1 MPRKINFTKLVEAD
15 RDEVYKQISNFENYS
30 SYVPG
35 CSSSKLLEKNDE
47 FEIGE
52 LEFDFLL
59 KNYSIKSRNV
69 LSDDAI
75 KIQQI
80 EGPFNFFNGEWT
92 ITQNED
98 DKTEITFKGE
108 FELPF
113 LLNNLLS
120 ANIIDTFCDLVID
133 AFIERL
139 SKSKLFR

>member
-120 ANIIDTFCDLVID
+120 ANIIDTFCDLIID

-139 SKSKLFR
+139 SKS

>member
-15 RDEVYKQISNFENYS
+15 RDEVYRQISNFENYS

-35 CSSSKLLEKNDE
+35 CLSSKLLEKNDE

-139 SKSKLFR
+139 SKS

>member
-1 MPRKINFTKLVEAD
+1 MPRKINFTKLVEAN
-15 RDEVYKQISNFENYS
+15 RDEVYRQISNFENYS

-59 KNYSIKSRNV
+59 KNYSMKSRNV

-120 ANIIDTFCDLVID
+120 ANIIDTFCDLIID

-139 SKSKLFR
+139 SKR

>member
-35 CSSSKLLEKNDE
+35 CSSSMLLEKNDE

-52 LEFDFLL
+52 LEFNFLL
-59 KNYSIKSRNV
+59 NNYSIKSRNF
-69 LSDDAI
+69 LSDNAI
-75 KIQQI
+75 KIEQI

-98 DKTEITFKGE
+98 HKTEITFKGE

-113 LLNNLLS
+113 LLNNLLP
-120 ANIIDTFCDLVID
+120 ANIIDTFCDLAID

-139 SKSKLFR
+139 SKS

>member
-59 KNYSIKSRNV
+59 NNYSIKSRNV
-69 LSDDAI
+69 LSDNVI

-98 DKTEITFKGE
+98 DKTEITLTGE
-108 FELPF
+108 FELPL

-139 SKSKLFR
+139 SKS

>member
-35 CSSSKLLEKNDE
+35 CSSSMLIEKNDE

-52 LEFDFLL
+52 LEFNFLL
-59 KNYSIKSRNV
+59 NNYSIKSRNV
-69 LSDDAI
+69 LSDNAI
-75 KIQQI
+75 KIEQI

-98 DKTEITFKGE
+98 DKTEVTFKGE

-139 SKSKLFR
+139 SKS

>member
-98 DKTEITFKGE
+98 DKTEITLTGE

-120 ANIIDTFCDLVID
+120 ASIIDTFCDLVID

-139 SKSKLFR
+139 SKR

>member
-1 MPRKINFTKLVEAD
+1 MLRKINFTKLVEAD

-120 ANIIDTFCDLVID
+120 ANIIDTFCDLIID

-139 SKSKLFR
+139 SKS

>member
-1 MPRKINFTKLVEAD
+1 VPRKINFTKLVEAD
-15 RDEVYKQISNFENYS
+15 RNEVYKQISNFENYS

-35 CSSSKLLEKNDE
+35 CSNSKLLEKNDE

-80 EGPFNFFNGEWT
+80 EGPFNFFNGEWI

-98 DKTEITFKGE
+98 DKTEVTFKGE

-139 SKSKLFR
+139 SKS

>member
-35 CSSSKLLEKNDE
+35 CSSSKLLQKNDE

-98 DKTEITFKGE
+98 DKTEVTFKGE

-120 ANIIDTFCDLVID
+120 ANIIDTFCGLAID

-139 SKSKLFR
+139 SKS

>member
-1 MPRKINFTKLVEAD
+1 M
-15 RDEVYKQISNFENYS
+15 
-30 SYVPG
+30 
-35 CSSSKLLEKNDE
+35 
-47 FEIGE
+47 GE

-59 KNYSIKSRNV
+59 NNYSIKSRNV
-69 LSDDAI
+69 LSDNAI

-120 ANIIDTFCDLVID
+120 ASIIDTFCDLVID

-139 SKSKLFR
+139 SKS

>member
-35 CSSSKLLEKNDE
+35 CSNSKLLEKNDE

-52 LEFDFLL
+52 LEFNFLL

-98 DKTEITFKGE
+98 DKTEITLTGE

-139 SKSKLFR
+139 SKS

>member
-1 MPRKINFTKLVEAD
+1 VPRKINFTKLVEAD

-98 DKTEITFKGE
+98 DKTEVTFKGE

-139 SKSKLFR
+139 SKS

>member
-1 MPRKINFTKLVEAD
+1 VPRKINFTKLVEAD

-98 DKTEITFKGE
+98 DKTEVTFKGE

-120 ANIIDTFCDLVID
+120 ANIIDTFCGLVID

-139 SKSKLFR
+139 SKS

>member
-15 RDEVYKQISNFENYS
+15 RDEVYRQISNFENYS

-139 SKSKLFR
+139 SKC

>member
-35 CSSSKLLEKNDE
+35 CSNSKLLEKNDE

-59 KNYSIKSRNV
+59 NNYSIKSRNV
-69 LSDDAI
+69 LSDNAI

-80 EGPFNFFNGEWT
+80 EGPFNFFNGEWI

-98 DKTEITFKGE
+98 DKTEISFKGE

-139 SKSKLFR
+139 SKS

>member
-92 ITQNED
+92 IAQNED

-139 SKSKLFR
+139 SKS

>member
-1 MPRKINFTKLVEAD
+1 MPRKINFTKIFEAD

-80 EGPFNFFNGEWT
+80 EGPFNFFNGEWI

-98 DKTEITFKGE
+98 DKTEISFKGE

-120 ANIIDTFCDLVID
+120 ANIIDTFCGLVID

-139 SKSKLFR
+139 SKS

>member
-98 DKTEITFKGE
+98 DKTEVTFKGE

-139 SKSKLFR
+139 SKS

>member
-35 CSSSKLLEKNDE
+35 CSSSMLLEKNDE

-52 LEFDFLL
+52 LEFNFLL
-59 KNYSIKSRNV
+59 NNYSIKSRNV
-69 LSDDAI
+69 LSDNAI
-75 KIQQI
+75 KIEQI

-120 ANIIDTFCDLVID
+120 ANIIDTFCDLIID

-139 SKSKLFR
+139 SKS

>member
-35 CSSSKLLEKNDE
+35 CSSSTLLEKNDE

-52 LEFDFLL
+52 LEFNFLL
-59 KNYSIKSRNV
+59 NNYSIKSRNV
-69 LSDDAI
+69 LSDNAI
-75 KIQQI
+75 KIEQI

-113 LLNNLLS
+113 LLNNLLP

-139 SKSKLFR
+139 SKS

>member
-35 CSSSKLLEKNDE
+35 CSNSKLLEKNDE

-139 SKSKLFR
+139 SKS

>member
-1 MPRKINFTKLVEAD
+1 VPRKINFTKLVEAD

-120 ANIIDTFCDLVID
+120 ANIIDTFCDLIID

-139 SKSKLFR
+139 SKS

>member
-120 ANIIDTFCDLVID
+120 ANIIDTFCGLVID

-139 SKSKLFR
+139 SKS

>member
-35 CSSSKLLEKNDE
+35 CSNSKLLEKNDE

-80 EGPFNFFNGEWT
+80 EGPFNFFNGEWI

-98 DKTEITFKGE
+98 DKTEVTFKGE

-120 ANIIDTFCDLVID
+120 ANIIDTFCDLAID

-139 SKSKLFR
+139 SKS

>member
-80 EGPFNFFNGEWT
+80 EGPFNFFNGEWI

-98 DKTEITFKGE
+98 DKTEVTFKGE

-120 ANIIDTFCDLVID
+120 ANIIDTFCGLVID

-139 SKSKLFR
+139 SKS

>member
-15 RDEVYKQISNFENYS
+15 IDEVYKQISNFENYS

-35 CSSSKLLEKNDE
+35 CSSSTLLEKNDE

-52 LEFDFLL
+52 LEFNFLL
-59 KNYSIKSRNV
+59 NNYSIKSKNV
-69 LSDDAI
+69 LSDNAI
-75 KIQQI
+75 KIEQI

-120 ANIIDTFCDLVID
+120 ANIIDTFCDLIID

-139 SKSKLFR
+139 SKS

>member
-1 MPRKINFTKLVEAD
+1 VPRKINFTKLVEAD

-120 ANIIDTFCDLVID
+120 ANIIDTFCDLIID

-139 SKSKLFR
+139 SKR

>member
-35 CSSSKLLEKNDE
+35 CSSSMLLEKNDE

-52 LEFDFLL
+52 LEFNFLL
-59 KNYSIKSRNV
+59 NNYSIKSRNV
-69 LSDDAI
+69 LSDNTI
-75 KIQQI
+75 KIEQI
-80 EGPFNFFNGEWT
+80 EGPFTFFNGEWT

-139 SKSKLFR
+139 SKS

>member
-1 MPRKINFTKLVEAD
+1 MPRKINFIKLVEAD

-59 KNYSIKSRNV
+59 NNYSIKSRNI
-69 LSDDAI
+69 LSDSAI

-120 ANIIDTFCDLVID
+120 ESIIDTFCDLVID

-139 SKSKLFR
+139 SKS

>member
-1 MPRKINFTKLVEAD
+1 VPRKINFIKLVEAD

-52 LEFDFLL
+52 LEFDFLIN
-59 KNYSIKSRNV
+59 NYSIKSRNV
-69 LSDDAI
+69 LSDNAI

-120 ANIIDTFCDLVID
+120 ANIIETFCDLVID

-139 SKSKLFR
+139 SKS

>member
-1 MPRKINFTKLVEAD
+1 MPRKINFTKLVNAD

-35 CSSSKLLEKNDE
+35 CSNSKLLEKNDE

-80 EGPFNFFNGEWT
+80 EGPFNFFNGEWI

-98 DKTEITFKGE
+98 DKTEVTFKGE

-139 SKSKLFR
+139 SKS

>member
-1 MPRKINFTKLVEAD
+1 MPRKINFTKLVEAN
-15 RDEVYKQISNFENYS
+15 RDEVYRQISNFENYS

-120 ANIIDTFCDLVID
+120 ANIIDTFCDLIID

-139 SKSKLFR
+139 SKS

>member
-120 ANIIDTFCDLVID
+120 ANIIETFCDLVID

-139 SKSKLFR
+139 SKR